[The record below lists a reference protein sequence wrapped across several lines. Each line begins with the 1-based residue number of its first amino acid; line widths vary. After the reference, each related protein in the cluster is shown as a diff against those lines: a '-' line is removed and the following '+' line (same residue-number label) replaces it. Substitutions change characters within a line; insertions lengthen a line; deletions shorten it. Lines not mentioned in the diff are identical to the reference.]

1 MTPPTSTPVTP
12 NSRVA
17 LVTGANSGIG
27 RVTAVELALRGYSE
41 AEIQAIATGQFRGIA
56 KRSAEGTRIASEEG
70 TPKKSAAADGGGAFE
85 GFSLGDV
92 LGVVK
97 SLGKG

>member
-1 MTPPTSTPVTP
+1 M
-12 NSRVA
+12 
-17 LVTGANSGIG
+17 L
-27 RVTAVELALRGYSE
+27 
-41 AEIQAIATGQFRGIA
+41 IA